1 MVALRLFVIGFLSG
15 LLGFVLSPHYH
26 FIPADLSSFNDV
38 IKASIVFGI
47 CLGVASL
54 INGHNDRM
62 WAGSKVD
69 FIVNVFASSIVG
81 AAISLFLIYI
91 LSFEFVGRWVLFLS
105 VVMYVMFSCVASVV
119 SCLLGG
125 VKIAVIGYDLAPFF
139 SAIDDLKL
147 KKIERLFIPAKIS
160 SDAGESNKIV
170 SGIRDRRKV
179 YFLVS
184 SSLQVQSIISII
196 DPCRAPLCQFY
207 SIDYFLESQF
217 GVSRLDQ
224 IDSEHWWDVPTRL
237 RESSFALFKR
247 CVDILVVLMLAVP
260 SVVVIVLCSLIIKI
274 SDGGTVFYRQ
284 TRLGQYGKPFS
295 IIKIRTMRLDS
306 EASGAK
312 WAQQGDSRVTSV
324 GRILRKTR
332 MDELPQLWNIL
343 RGDMSIIGPRPERP
357 EFYELIGKEVAQFK
371 LRLVAKPGLTG
382 WAQVN
387 YPYGASINDSKNKM
401 RYDLYYILNASV
413 IIEMRIIS
421 RTILAMVR
429 GAR

>member
-1 MVALRLFVIGFLSG
+1 MVALRLFFIGFVSG
-15 LLGFVLSPHYH
+15 LLGFILSPQHR
-26 FIPADLSSFNDV
+26 FIPADLSPFNNV
-38 IKASIVFGI
+38 IKASILFGV
-47 CLGVASL
+47 CFGGVSL

-62 WAGSKVD
+62 WARSKVD
-69 FIVNVFASSIVG
+69 FIVNVIASSVVG
-81 AAISLFLIYI
+81 AASGIFLIYI
-91 LSFEFVGRWVLFLS
+91 LSFEFVGRWVFLLS
-105 VVMYVMFSCVASVV
+105 VVMYVLLSCVFSAV
-119 SCLLGG
+119 SCSLGG
-125 VKIAVIGYDLAPFF
+125 VKIALVGSDLAPFF
-139 SAIDDLKL
+139 SAIADLKL
-147 KKIERLFIPAKIS
+147 NKIERLFIPIKIS
-160 SDAGESNKIV
+160 YEAGEKNKIV
-170 SGIRDRRKV
+170 NSIRDYRKI

-184 SSLQVQSIISII
+184 NSLEIKNIISII
-196 DPCRAPLCQFY
+196 DPCPAPLCQFY

-224 IDSEHWWDVPTRL
+224 IASEHWWDVPTRL

-247 CVDILVVLMLAVP
+247 FVDIFVVLMLAVP
-260 SVVVIVLCSLIIKI
+260 SVIVIFLCSIIIKI
-274 SDGGTVFYRQ
+274 SDGGPVFYKQ
-284 TRLGQYGKPFS
+284 IRLGQYGVPFS
-295 IIKIRTMRLDS
+295 IIKMRTMRIDS

-332 MDELPQLWNIL
+332 IDELPQLWNIL
-343 RGDMSIIGPRPERP
+343 RGDMSLVGPRPERP
-357 EFYELIGKEVAQFK
+357 EFYELIGREVFQFK

-401 RYDLYYILNASV
+401 RYDLYYILNASF